1 MRGRCSKLLRQGRR
15 PLVAD
20 TSHEAAHL
28 LGVLNRKGIAAKTWS
43 DVATENVA
51 TCHGGGGGSSATGKS
66 GKGSGGGSYD
76 VIVATKNTEGQ
87 GINMQGHADA
97 IVCRP
102 TPGDH
107 LEQMKGRVD
116 RPGQRATDLVLV
128 VLMAEHTIEEAKFA
142 NIRLAGNFFR
152 EFIAPV
158 ATRYRERI
166 DHEAILAA
174 GGTSKLRK
182 GTVTRAW
189 MESLEAAGSS
199 GSFATASPA
208 RGVGGGEVDGEGEAM
223 EVEVDAGT
231 VEDKEEEGGDEEEED
246 ERPAKRA
253 RGNDGKVAAATGKGG
268 KGKAA
273 AGGKGRSKKTAEREE
288 EDEDEADDGDGDGG
302 DGDGDGEEP
311 KYASLNKVK
320 RNKGDPIACREAKRR
335 AKAGLASLAVQ
346 RWLFPPKV
354 ARELSVKGAP
364 KPLGMV
370 SPLRFSDA
378 TPPLVLDPP
387 TMRKA
392 LQHLSRND
400 PKMEALIT
408 RRRRRPR
415 QRVRQVSQ
423 HEPGDALRQVP
434 ALNHLYD
441 GIRRRW
447 QRLSPAARHQG
458 GRGRG
463 EHGARDARQAA
474 LGGAGGHARG
484 QGGDVHAGL
493 GGGPAECAA
502 RGPCARGHLYHGARQ
517 RPRRD
522 V

>member
-1 MRGRCSKLLRQGRR
+1 MLSATFFRSKYDALFYMIRMLRSPMPRSMEWLPATIHEHIVCQVPETDRTWQLRGEPVPLPPSDLAQYRGIIEAFKRRQLNTGEADGRKLCTDLETFLRERYEGRSPTAKTTYAATSVMGEGFARECTKLLRQGRR
-15 PLVAD
+15 PLVFAD

-43 DVATENVA
+43 DVATENA

-66 GKGSGGGSYD
+66 GKACSYD

-199 GSFATASPA
+199 GCLPPPRAW
-208 RGVGGGEVDGEGEAM
+208 RG
-223 EVEVDAGT
+223 
-231 VEDKEEEGGDEEEED
+231 
-246 ERPAKRA
+246 
-253 RGNDGKVAAATGKGG
+253 
-268 KGKAA
+268 
-273 AGGKGRSKKTAEREE
+273 
-288 EDEDEADDGDGDGG
+288 
-302 DGDGDGEEP
+302 
-311 KYASLNKVK
+311 
-320 RNKGDPIACREAKRR
+320 
-335 AKAGLASLAVQ
+335 
-346 RWLFPPKV
+346 W
-354 ARELSVKGAP
+354 
-364 KPLGMV
+364 
-370 SPLRFSDA
+370 
-378 TPPLVLDPP
+378 
-387 TMRKA
+387 
-392 LQHLSRND
+392 
-400 PKMEALIT
+400 
-408 RRRRRPR
+408 
-415 QRVRQVSQ
+415 
-423 HEPGDALRQVP
+423 
-434 ALNHLYD
+434 
-441 GIRRRW
+441 W
-447 QRLSPAARHQG
+447 
-458 GRGRG
+458 
-463 EHGARDARQAA
+463 
-474 LGGAGGHARG
+474 
-484 QGGDVHAGL
+484 
-493 GGGPAECAA
+493 
-502 RGPCARGHLYHGARQ
+502 
-517 RPRRD
+517 
-522 V
+522 